1 VSSQGPQAPFLI
13 SFVRRQARL
22 HVEVVGE
29 STLENTLAYWRAI
42 VEEIQSTP
50 ASSILLV
57 DQLRGDPLAE
67 GEWLNLVEQMKGHG
81 LERVRIA
88 HVKPQGLQQIEY
100 CEIFARDVGFDA
112 RVFDDEHAADL
123 WLRYGEA

>member
-1 VSSQGPQAPFLI
+1 M
-13 SFVRRQARL
+13 

-29 STLENTLAYWRAI
+29 STLDNTLAYWRAI
-42 VEEIQSTP
+42 VEEVQRRP

-57 DQLRGDPLAE
+57 DQLRGAPLGE
-67 GEWLNLVEQMKGHG
+67 GEWLSLVEQMKGHG

-100 CEIFARDVGFDA
+100 CEIFARDAGFDA

-123 WLRYGEA
+123 WLRYGET

>member
-1 VSSQGPQAPFLI
+1 MSSQGPHAPFLI
-13 SFVRRQARL
+13 SFVRRQAQL

-29 STLENTLAYWRAI
+29 STLDNTLAYWRAI
-42 VEEIQSTP
+42 VEEVQRRP

-57 DQLRGDPLAE
+57 DQLRGAPLGE
-67 GEWLNLVEQMKGHG
+67 GEWLSLVEQMKGHG

-100 CEIFARDVGFDA
+100 CEIFARDAGFDA

-123 WLRYGEA
+123 WLRYGET